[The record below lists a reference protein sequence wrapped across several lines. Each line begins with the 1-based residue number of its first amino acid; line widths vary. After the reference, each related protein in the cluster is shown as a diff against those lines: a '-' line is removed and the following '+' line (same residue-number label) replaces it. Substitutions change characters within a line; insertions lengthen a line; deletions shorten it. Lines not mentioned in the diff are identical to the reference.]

1 MPIAEP
7 HQIPEL
13 ATAIVRAKTKVL
25 ALGWNPAI
33 SIVWPLKPAYWLMPE
48 LFADDGAH
56 RDGIP
61 LQGLSALAEEDPD
74 KTVIIVCRSEEHTS
88 ELQSLMRSSYAVLS
102 LKTKTQTR
110 QVYIVYNYEITI

>member
-74 KTVIIVCRSEEHTS
+74 KRSEERRVGKECVSTC
-88 ELQSLMRSSYAVLS
+88 RSRWAPYP
-102 LKTKTQTR
+102 
-110 QVYIVYNYEITI
+110 